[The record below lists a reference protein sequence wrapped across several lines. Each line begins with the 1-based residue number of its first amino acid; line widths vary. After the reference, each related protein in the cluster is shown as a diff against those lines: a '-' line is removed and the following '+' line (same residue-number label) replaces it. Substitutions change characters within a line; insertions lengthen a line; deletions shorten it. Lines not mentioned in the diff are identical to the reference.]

1 MIVVYALIV
10 VYCVGQ
16 LVCQVAR
23 GDATYQ
29 RKRKRVETERLS
41 TRFDHFY
48 HLPRQTLCPDLL
60 HRAQC
65 TVDSAQWTYQG
76 AKMKSSDKMLA
87 AERFTGFSFALFL
100 AGVFLRRFC
109 VPRPAA
115 ILRLHCSANCVHCA
129 IKCASVH
136 CVAGMGSFWTWT
148 AEKLLVTAEI

>member
-1 MIVVYALIV
+1 M
-10 VYCVGQ
+10 
-16 LVCQVAR
+16 CQVAR

-29 RKRKRVETERLS
+29 RKRKRGETERLS

-60 HRAQC
+60 QCAQC
-65 TVDSAQWTYQG
+65 TVHRAQWTVDIPG

-100 AGVFLRRFC
+100 ASVFLRRFC
-109 VPRPAA
+109 VPSPVA
-115 ILRLHCSANCVHCA
+115 IHRLHCSANCVHCA
-129 IKCASVH
+129 IKSTSVH
-136 CVAGMGSFWTWT
+136 CVARMESFWTWT